1 MPKIQ
6 SQSAFLNVIFG
17 DEALRNAFTESFSGL
32 IDDELRDI
40 INGYGHNL
48 FVGIVHALKGDK
60 VTPQAR
66 DFLMAKLSPFE
77 QNAIMSAN
85 LEELKTEN
93 ADAERLNAKLAE
105 FGEGLVDLLVH
116 IGKLYLPAVA
126 PFVPTPPKSGVS
138 VDP

>member
-1 MPKIQ
+1 MPKIE
-6 SQSAFLNVIFG
+6 SQAAFLNVILG
-17 DEALRNAFTESFSGL
+17 DEGLRKAFIESFSGL

-66 DFLMAKLSPFE
+66 DFLMAKLSPTE

-85 LEELKTEN
+85 LEELRTEN
-93 ADAERLNAKLAE
+93 VNAERLNAKLAE
-105 FGEGLVDLLVH
+105 FGGGLVDLLVH
-116 IGKLYLPAVA
+116 IGKLYMPAVA
-126 PFVPTPPKSGVS
+126 PFIPTPPKPAAP